1 MAVKIE
7 NQADFTQEGRQTFS
21 HLRSPLPQENTHT
34 HTHTHVHT
42 HRHTHTHK
50 TNHKML
56 IYMGLK

>member
-7 NQADFTQEGRQTFS
+7 NQADFTQEGRQTLS
-21 HLRSPLPQENTHT
+21 HLHSPLPQENTHT
-34 HTHTHVHT
+34 
-42 HRHTHTHK
+42 HTHTHK